1 MFHTGDIVW
10 NVLKLLF
17 ARRFRLLFLRH
28 LCSLAQLPPF
38 PGMGTRAQPNLFGHD
53 RDQHLTPLAFVAA
66 VMPYL
71 NTSIQLRHNLA
82 HYWYLNEVNV
92 QVDSG

>member
-1 MFHTGDIVW
+1 MRRETRDERRE
-10 NVLKLLF
+10 NVG
-17 ARRFRLLFLRH
+17 RI
-28 LCSLAQLPPF
+28 
-38 PGMGTRAQPNLFGHD
+38 D

-82 HYWYLNEVNV
+82 HYWDLSEAKV
-92 QVDSG
+92 QKQGESHWILRFTQNDEQRERKVVMPEQSPA